1 MGFFMPDKDTDL
13 LEEHRKAISRLRR
26 AFGRDDGRLN
36 EVLYDEDG
44 RIEGTYLVLPAPTE

>member
-1 MGFFMPDKDTDL
+1 MCEENTDL

-36 EVLYDEDG
+36 EVIYDEDG
-44 RIEGTYLVLPAPTE
+44 SIEGTYLILPAPTE